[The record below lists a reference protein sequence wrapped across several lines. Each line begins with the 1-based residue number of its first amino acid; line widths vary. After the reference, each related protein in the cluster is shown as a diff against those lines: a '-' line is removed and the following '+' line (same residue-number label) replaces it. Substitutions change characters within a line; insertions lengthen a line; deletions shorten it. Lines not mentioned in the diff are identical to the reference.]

1 MNPADTPSAMLCE
14 PASAAGTLLAAVQ
27 AIVAW

>member
-1 MNPADTPSAMLCE
+1 MNPADIPTAMTCE
-14 PASAAGTLLAAVQ
+14 PASPAGTLLAAVQ